1 MENSLMIRST
11 RSRRFQWVASAVLLT
26 ATIAG
31 QALGQSGGEAAKQ
44 PEATQPAADSAIKF
58 PSQTILRFERA
69 PLASF
74 LVDPKDEA
82 LKNALSMIPA
92 RVSELPM
99 DSHGQ
104 FPEQATRWIELA
116 LHTVASG
123 SRLAITFDPQN
134 NAGGAM
140 GYGLITESLFT
151 DGDKPKQLKEAV
163 DEAIT
168 SNGGELPKSSKA
180 FKGMRTTMV
189 PGGRL
194 TFGPRAE
201 TKSFDVYFG
210 TVPAQPEAVFADL
223 PKPTIAGL
231 SPIVNGTFAFEGL
244 TPLANLA
251 QLGVSQAANGNGV
264 QPPNVVQQ
272 LTEAGVI
279 GEKALNGQF
288 EFGYTASAS
297 RSKITVNNAAAALA
311 KSGQDKAS
319 ISAADLNIIPADAL
333 NASITVASVDA
344 LTSLLGEAEKQGN
357 GEVDAVLAQVKEAT
371 QVDLETELLA
381 SLGGVAGYYT
391 SQSTGG
397 GLLGYVAF
405 LSFKDKAAFTGA
417 HDKLVSFARSQ
428 LRAAEPV
435 GARYVRHRTWEE
447 SGVTFHALAAAGLP
461 VPGELTYAVTDRFL
475 IVGLTQQAVLAA
487 AMQAAGKGDKGIL
500 SRTDLGIDD
509 PTKHQLL
516 SFGFTDTARRAR
528 EGYNLV
534 ALAATALSNGVRSP
548 GNTSREPGRIVPSIN
563 ELLREVRPSVTMS
576 YRSGD
581 QFIMESWADRSLLV
595 NAAST
600 AGTLLDFAPLVA
612 AAGLGAASNQ
622 NADFMTLNPMT
633 DGLMP
638 TLAAGR
644 DGVLRV
650 LQEPRNR
657 FLLAAA
663 RTLEGPGAMSSPTAL
678 LLQLTAPAR

>member
-1 MENSLMIRST
+1 MIRST
-11 RSRRFQWVASAVLLT
+11 RSRRFQWMASAALLT

-31 QALGQSGGEAAKQ
+31 QALGQSGSEAAKQ

-116 LHTVASG
+116 LQTVASG

-140 GYGLITESLFT
+140 GYGLITESLFA

-194 TFGPRAE
+194 TFGPRVE

-210 TVPAQPEAVFADL
+210 TVPAQPESVFAEL

-231 SPIVNGTFAFEGL
+231 SPIVNGTFDFEGL

-251 QLGVSQAANGNGV
+251 QLGVSQAANGNGM

-272 LTEAGVI
+272 LTEAGFI
-279 GEKALNGQF
+279 GENALNGQF
-288 EFGYTASAS
+288 EFGYTANAS
-297 RSKITVNNAAAALA
+297 RSRITVNNAAAALA
-311 KSGQDKAS
+311 KSGNDKAS
-319 ISAADLNIIPADAL
+319 ISAADLNVIPADAL
-333 NASITVASVDA
+333 NASITVASVDV
-344 LTSLLGEAEKQGN
+344 LTNLLGEAKKQSN
-357 GEVDAVLAQVKEAT
+357 GEVEAALAKVKEAT

-381 SLGGVAGYYT
+381 SLGGIAGYYT

-428 LRAAEPV
+428 LRAAQPD
-435 GARYVRHRTWEE
+435 GARYVRLRTWEE
-447 SGVTFHALAAAGLP
+447 AGVTFHALAAAGLP
-461 VPGELTYAVTDRFL
+461 IPGELTYAVTDRFL
-475 IVGLTQQAVLAA
+475 IVGLTQQAVVAA

-500 SRTDLGIDD
+500 SRTDLGIGEL
-509 PTKHQLL
+509 TGKNQLL

-534 ALAATALSNGVRSP
+534 ALAASAVSNAVRSP
-548 GNTSREPGRIVPSIN
+548 GNTSRPGRIVPTIN
-563 ELLREVRPSVTMS
+563 ELLREVRPSVSVS

-581 QFIMESWADRSLLV
+581 QFIMETWSDRSALV
-595 NAAST
+595 NAASA
-600 AGTLLDFAPLVA
+600 AGTLLDFAPIVA
-612 AAGLGAASNQ
+612 AAGLGFASKQ
-622 NADFMTLNPMT
+622 NANFMTLNPMT
-633 DGLMP
+633 DGLLP
-638 TLAAGR
+638 TLDAGR

>member
-1 MENSLMIRST
+1 MIRST

-168 SNGGELPKSSKA
+168 TNGGELPKSSKA

-210 TVPAQPEAVFADL
+210 TVPAQPEAVFTDL
-223 PKPTIAGL
+223 PKPTIEGL

-279 GEKALNGQF
+279 GEHALNGQF
-288 EFGYTASAS
+288 EFGYTANAC

-319 ISAADLNIIPADAL
+319 ITAADLNVIPADAL

-344 LTSLLGEAEKQGN
+344 LMSLLGEAKKQGN

-397 GLLGYVAF
+397 GLLGYIAF

-428 LRAAEPV
+428 LRAAEPD

-447 SGVTFHALAAAGLP
+447 AGITFHALAAAGLP

-487 AMQAAGKGDKGIL
+487 ALQANGKGDPGIL
-500 SRTDLGIDD
+500 CRTDLGIDEL
-509 PTKHQLL
+509 PGQKQLL

-534 ALAATALSNGVRSP
+534 AFAASALSNGVRSP
-548 GNTSREPGRIVPSIN
+548 GNTSREPGRIVPTVK
-563 ELLREVRPSVTMS
+563 ELLHQVRPSVSVS

-581 QFIMESWADRSLLV
+581 QFIMESWSDRSLLV

-638 TLAAGR
+638 MLAAGR